1 MKVYVRFLILS
12 FLKSFVFV
20 STIIYILI
28 FILNLLTEFEFFRK
42 IDVQYYF
49 PIYLSLINSPSLL
62 FEMFPFI
69 FLISS
74 QVFFIN
80 LMKSDQIQIFKYSGL
95 KNSKILLILSFT
107 SLFTGL
113 IIVGLFYNLSSNL
126 KSIYLDLKNNY
137 TADDKYLAVI
147 TKNGLWIRDK
157 INGKVSIINASK
169 IDDKFLIQA
178 SITELDDE
186 FNVKS
191 HIETEKIDISQ
202 NQWIVFNP
210 KIYSGNTKDDLKSIN
225 FQSNFDYKRIQSL
238 FSNLS
243 SMSIF
248 ELFKLKNNYDLL
260 NLSTTEIQ
268 LQIHKIFSYPIYLCL
283 MSILASII
291 MFNFKKQNNNTL
303 KISFGLFLSV
313 LIYYINNLL
322 FVLGKTEKI
331 NISLS
336 VWGPIIILIIINIIY
351 NLRINEK

>member
-291 MFNFKKQNNNTL
+291 MFNFKKLNNNTL